1 MNKQSESKLAD
12 QILQFDRHVRSRE
25 YDAATALLQKMLF
38 TIEATRDGFGGLLAS
53 GPKTEKEATVL
64 ASAIT
69 TLLADPEFKLNK
81 KTFSFLTHQKRA
93 LVQIFEVSGY
103 RGTGHLLDAIGRRD
117 EKGSYEF
124 KGFEISKLFVG
135 LSINA
140 MSKPLL
146 QLLLKQTPGLSWPVS
161 IGFLSEQMLWN
172 REAEECRTILL
183 KSGKIWKDLQPS
195 LESVRNLGPAYMGC
209 SYADASYKHQIKHT
223 MNRLARGYLAQR
235 GVGDIEEAKERR
247 GIKRRPTLVVFAE
260 LYDSKHAMHRC
271 YGPSIASLRSRFKT
285 VYFSPNGKCDDA
297 VAEMFDKVDSTPF
310 DVKKPEVFIEKI
322 KSHRPDMVYF
332 PSVGMRVSTI
342 LASNVR
348 MAPIQ
353 LMTFGHPATTLSDQ
367 MDYAILDGEQVG
379 DPATVNETILCRKS
393 VPRFEM
399 RHDADDIKPVINPKP
414 PIVRVAVPAWS
425 RKVTPGFL
433 QMCKR
438 IDEQTKQKVEFW
450 FFPNGAGPLY
460 QAFKRRVEDMLPAK
474 VFPRTDYNRYIQW
487 LNQCDIFFSTVP
499 FGATNGIVDSM
510 RQGLPIINMRGPE
523 VHAETDSH
531 LVSRFDQPDWLTTK
545 TPAEFI
551 AAAKRLIE
559 DHELRV
565 SISEGIL
572 DCNPDQRLLADADSE
587 NLGFVEVF
595 EAAYRHHEKI
605 QQADKKMWSFEEVC
619 GLLEEDSK
627 Q

>member
-1 MNKQSESKLAD
+1 
-12 QILQFDRHVRSRE
+12 
-25 YDAATALLQKMLF
+25 
-38 TIEATRDGFGGLLAS
+38 
-53 GPKTEKEATVL
+53 
-64 ASAIT
+64 
-69 TLLADPEFKLNK
+69 
-81 KTFSFLTHQKRA
+81 
-93 LVQIFEVSGY
+93 
-103 RGTGHLLDAIGRRD
+103 
-117 EKGSYEF
+117 
-124 KGFEISKLFVG
+124 
-135 LSINA
+135 
-140 MSKPLL
+140 
-146 QLLLKQTPGLSWPVS
+146 
-161 IGFLSEQMLWN
+161 
-172 REAEECRTILL
+172 
-183 KSGKIWKDLQPS
+183 
-195 LESVRNLGPAYMGC
+195 
-209 SYADASYKHQIKHT
+209 
-223 MNRLARGYLAQR
+223 
-235 GVGDIEEAKERR
+235 
-247 GIKRRPTLVVFAE
+247 
-260 LYDSKHAMHRC
+260 
-271 YGPSIASLRSRFKT
+271 
-285 VYFSPNGKCDDA
+285 
-297 VAEMFDKVDSTPF
+297 
-310 DVKKPEVFIEKI
+310 
-322 KSHRPDMVYF
+322 
-332 PSVGMRVSTI
+332 
-342 LASNVR
+342 
-348 MAPIQ
+348 
-353 LMTFGHPATTLSDQ
+353 
-367 MDYAILDGEQVG
+367 
-379 DPATVNETILCRKS
+379 
-393 VPRFEM
+393 M